1 MAKAKRPGEVPTIA
15 LQPKVT
21 IHELKPQ
28 PTIKAAVSA
37 ASSHVNAVN
46 AQSKGK
52 GQGQGQAE
60 GK

>member
-1 MAKAKRPGEVPTIA
+1 MATSKRPGEVPTIA

-52 GQGQGQAE
+52 GQSQAE